1 MQSSSSVEY
10 IEQCI
15 KGVLVSETL
24 LWVESEKQNKSRK
37 VRVLVLW
44 LLANKAY
51 DSLQ

>member
-1 MQSSSSVEY
+1 M
-10 IEQCI
+10 
-15 KGVLVSETL
+15 SEAF

-37 VRVLVLW
+37 VRVLVLR